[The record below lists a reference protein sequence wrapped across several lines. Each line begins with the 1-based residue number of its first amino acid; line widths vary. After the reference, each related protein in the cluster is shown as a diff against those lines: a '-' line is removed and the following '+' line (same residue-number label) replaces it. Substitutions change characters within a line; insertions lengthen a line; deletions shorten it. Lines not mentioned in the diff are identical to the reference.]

1 MEEHPCRVRSELPAE
16 RVEDDWGFRMGRT
29 GGSTRSASGLSNTS
43 SHTLE
48 KRLAHVI
55 RMSSVQRL
63 GLSRRTLSSC
73 VFRHSRET
81 SRTAAESCS
90 VHCSWVSITFMNAFV
105 CTLLHTPA
113 SSMGSRK
120 GLGRTRG
127 GARKVRRPPPVTRAG
142 EGDGGRG
149 AAHAWHVARGS
160 PGWVGARG
168 KLALRD
174 MGAGAV

>member
-120 GLGRTRG
+120 GLAEHAAELARCAALHLSLAQERVTSDEVQPTRG
-127 GARKVRRPPPVTRAG
+127 TWRGAR
-142 EGDGGRG
+142 
-149 AAHAWHVARGS
+149 
-160 PGWVGARG
+160 WVGWERVANWP
-168 KLALRD
+168 
-174 MGAGAV
+174 